1 MTCPSP
7 LLPGNT
13 IGLSTSAGEPERAV
27 AQALWHELGVRLDK
41 WQTDWRSLIE
51 APAVPPV
58 QPLRNFASVSD
69 EAIFEAFATAAISGN
84 TRWDRIAAVRD
95 QLADPFLNFSLR
107 GFAALGDRDI
117 DERIVPWFRERRA
130 GAPRLRAVLA
140 RLRDAARILGCD
152 DTRTAAA
159 FLEEARMSAQQSA
172 EEMAYLLGTAPRFKL
187 PGFGIALA
195 AEALRLLGCDLCKP
209 DRHVMRA
216 TGSWKMV
223 HFRRWPEGKFAAP
236 QARPG
241 ELLATMLAVRALATA
256 NDVSVSFA
264 NSAIWIAGAVS
275 GARLTNTELTSLSD
289 GKVSA
294 HE

>member
-1 MTCPSP
+1 M
-7 LLPGNT
+7 
-13 IGLSTSAGEPERAV
+13 
-27 AQALWHELGVRLDK
+27 RLDK
-41 WQTDWRSLIE
+41 WQISWRSMIE
-51 APAVPPV
+51 APVVPPL
-58 QPLRNFASVSD
+58 QPLRDFASVSD
-69 EAIFEAFATAAISGN
+69 ETIFEAFATAAISGN
-84 TRWDRIAAVRD
+84 TRWDRIAAIRD
-95 QLADPFLNFSLR
+95 QLADPFLDFSPR
-107 GFAALGDRDI
+107 NFAALDDHDI
-117 DERIVPWFRERRA
+117 DERIVPWFRERHA

-140 RLRDAARILGCD
+140 RLRDAARILGCN

-159 FLEEARMSAQQSA
+159 FLEEARMSARQSA

-216 TGSWKMV
+216 MGSWKLV
-223 HFRRWPEGKFAAP
+223 QYRRWPEGKFAAP

-264 NSAIWIAGAVS
+264 NSTIWIAGAVS
-275 GARLTNTELTSLSD
+275 GARMTNPDLASLFD

-294 HE
+294 Q